1 MPDLASDSR
10 IWVGTLGFCLST
22 IKSRFLTFQYVRGYK
37 FVGIAFPRDTSCSHM
52 IRWRKGGVDLVGV
65 GLGLFY
71 PRVMDSPPV
80 AANRVFVVF
89 FTCSYEF
96 VVRSVELVVFLCK
109 EFGGRSAS
117 KAQTVRGHR
126 TVRSESSTA
135 PFFPVHYWR
144 FGLHFRTVRAL
155 PSDGPPG
162 PCGQFATF
170 LWMIHPVLH
179 RLPKFFAP

>member
-1 MPDLASDSR
+1 MILTPQMPDLASDSR

-117 KAQTVRGHR
+117 KARTVRGHR

-135 PFFPVHYWR
+135 PFFPVE
-144 FGLHFRTVRAL
+144 VRVAF
-155 PSDGPPG
+155 SDGLSPTLG
-162 PCGQFATF
+162 RSA
-170 LWMIHPVLH
+170 
-179 RLPKFFAP
+179 